1 MASSIQLKSTVKGVD
16 NYEIVT
22 PADLSNLASADVSL
36 EPIWLGKAAAIT
48 GTISSNAAVTVRFL
62 QGPLKNGIYPVS
74 DSVTSNTSTANGGGV
89 WFDIKVVDTWLL
101 VVFTQGTVPTTFQMS
116 INISQNEG

>member
-22 PADLSNLASADVSL
+22 PADLSNLASDDVSL

-48 GTISSNAAVTVRFL
+48 GTISSDAAVTVRFL
-62 QGPLKNGIYPVS
+62 
-74 DSVTSNTSTANGGGV
+74 
-89 WFDIKVVDTWLL
+89 
-101 VVFTQGTVPTTFQMS
+101 
-116 INISQNEG
+116 